1 MVFVE
6 VELMDLDTVKRI
18 AYKWSTENSNLKPTI
33 GDARF
38 ITGDYVVDSRIYHFE
53 QESGIELNVSGI
65 NNITGYKIVDEEK
78 FAWCVLRYS

>member
-1 MVFVE
+1 
-6 VELMDLDTVKRI
+6 MDLDTVKQI
-18 AYKWSTENSNLKPTI
+18 AHKWSKENINLKPLEAE
-33 GDARF
+33 ARF

-65 NNITGYKIVDEEK
+65 NLITGYKIVDEEK

>member
-1 MVFVE
+1 
-6 VELMDLDTVKRI
+6 MDLDRVKQV
-18 AYKWSTENSNLKPTI
+18 AYKWSTKNSNLKLYDTN
-33 GDARF
+33 ARF

-78 FAWCVLRYS
+78 FAWFMLRWL

>member
-18 AYKWSTENSNLKPTI
+18 AYKWSTENSNLKPLEA
-33 GDARF
+33 DARVV
-38 ITGDYVVDSRIYHFE
+38 TGDYIVDSRIYHFE
-53 QESGIELNVSGI
+53 KASGIELDVSGL
-65 NNITGYKIVDEEK
+65 NLITGYKIVDEEK

>member
-18 AYKWSTENSNLKPTI
+18 AYKWSTENSNLKPMI
-33 GDARF
+33 GDARV
-38 ITGDYVVDSRIYHFE
+38 ITGDYIVDSRIYHFE
-53 QESGIELNVSGI
+53 KASGIELDVSGL
-65 NNITGYKIVDEEK
+65 NLITGYKIVDEEK

>member
-1 MVFVE
+1 
-6 VELMDLDTVKRI
+6 MDLDTVKRI
-18 AYKWSTENSNLKPTI
+18 AYKWSTENSNLKPLEA
-33 GDARF
+33 DARV